1 MKTRVL
7 DKLDIIKVINKNPA
21 DCGTVTDC
29 QDCPMW
35 DIYCGE
41 VNSGDDDH
49 AIKVL
54 TGLILELLGYEK
66 KVVIHVEGGIV
77 QSVFSDIPD
86 LDIEVLDT
94 DESDF
99 ISAAELDGVDEI
111 RRRLQKVRETTPA
124 VY

>member
-1 MKTRVL
+1 MKARVL
-7 DKLDIIKVINKNPA
+7 DKLDIIKAINENPV
-21 DCGTVTDC
+21 DCCAVTDC

-35 DIYCGE
+35 SIYCCE

-49 AIKVL
+49 TIKVL
-54 TGLILELLGYEK
+54 TGLILDLAGYKK
-66 KVVIHVEGGIV
+66 KVIIHVDGGIV
-77 QSVFSDIPD
+77 QSIFSDIPD

-99 ISAAELDGVDEI
+99 ISADELDEVDEI
-111 RRRLQKVRETTPA
+111 RRRLQKVKESTPV